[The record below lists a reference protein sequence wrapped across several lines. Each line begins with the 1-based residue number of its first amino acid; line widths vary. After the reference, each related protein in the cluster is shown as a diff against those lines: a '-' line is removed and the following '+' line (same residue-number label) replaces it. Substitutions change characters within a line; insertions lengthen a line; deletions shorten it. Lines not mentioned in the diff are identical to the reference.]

1 MFVCKAHNHPNGNSI
16 TINLPGSKS
25 QSNRFLI
32 LAHHQNIPFDSIQN
46 ISDSRDTQLL
56 IRALTKLNH
65 LKDNIEKN
73 TDFFQWTH
81 YQLLDDEVEKLN
93 NHVSNQ
99 LQDEIFDFLDA
110 GTPARLILAYFSALG
125 IQTQL
130 TGNESLQN
138 RSMQPLID
146 VLESGGAK
154 FEFHN
159 KPGHFPLSITR
170 GLNKFPIKPIDR
182 SVSSQFVSALMLI
195 APLFKGVNEIQLHGH
210 SHSNAYIQ
218 MTQKVLQ
225 NCGIQ
230 VEFNEHSI
238 RISDHTA
245 SMIQPIVIESDWSA
259 ASYFFEV
266 CALNPNSKFRLN
278 HLFKDSCQGDVACSE
293 FFKDLGVQTVFDEQG
308 CIISNNLIKKSQI
321 DWDLSNVPD
330 LAPSLIA
337 CASALNISGRITG
350 IQNLIYKESNRIDAI
365 NFNINQLGYE
375 ICESQESFDKYYLQK
390 TQIFEP
396 SEKLEV
402 KTFSDHRIAMAF
414 APLALL
420 NPLLIDDIQCVEK
433 SFPNFWNE
441 LKKCNFELNPYES

>member
-1 MFVCKAHNHPNGNSI
+1 MFVCKVHNLPNGKTV

-32 LAHHQNIPFDSIQN
+32 LAHQQNISFDSIQN

-56 IRALTKLNH
+56 IRALNKLNQ
-65 LKDNIEKN
+65 LKDDIEKN

-99 LQDEIFDFLDA
+99 LQDESFDFLDA

-130 TGNESLQN
+130 TGNLSLQN

-170 GLNKFPIKPIDR
+170 GLYKFPIKPIDR
-182 SVSSQFVSALMLI
+182 SISSQFVSALMLI
-195 APLFKGVNEIQLHGH
+195 APLFDGVNEIQLQGH
-210 SHSNAYIQ
+210 SHSSAYIQ

-230 VEFNEHSI
+230 VAFDEHSI
-238 RISDHTA
+238 RISDKPVSIA
-245 SMIQPIVIESDWSA
+245 QPIVIESDWSG
-259 ASYFFEV
+259 ASYFYEV
-266 CALNPNSKFRLN
+266 CALMPNSTFRIN
-278 HLFKDSCQGDVACSE
+278 HLFKDSCQGDAACAD
-293 FFKDLGVQTVFDEQG
+293 FFKDLGVETLFDKQG
-308 CIISNNLIKKSQI
+308 CTISNSLPKKTQI
-321 DWDLSNVPD
+321 NWNLSNVPD
-330 LAPSLIA
+330 LAPALIA
-337 CASALNISGRITG
+337 CSSALNITGRIIG
-350 IQNLIYKESNRIDAI
+350 IQNLIYKESDRIESI

-375 ICESQESFDKYYLQK
+375 ICESQESFDEYYLQK
-390 TQIFEP
+390 TQPFVP
-396 SEKLEV
+396 SNFLKV

-414 APLALL
+414 APLALHK
-420 NPLLIDDIQCVEK
+420 PLVIDDIQCVEK